1 MVVLVVVLAVAIS
14 VTIGW
19 RPFLG
24 PRTRPLTDRRFESTP
39 ERLARGHYLANAV
52 SGCIYCHS
60 EHDWKAPGGPVVE
73 SKLGAGQIFP
83 VADLPGTV
91 VAPNIT
97 PDTATGAGAWSDDQL
112 ARAIREGI
120 RHDGKTLFPPPT
132 KSGCQRT

>member
-1 MVVLVVVLAVAIS
+1 MVLAVAIS